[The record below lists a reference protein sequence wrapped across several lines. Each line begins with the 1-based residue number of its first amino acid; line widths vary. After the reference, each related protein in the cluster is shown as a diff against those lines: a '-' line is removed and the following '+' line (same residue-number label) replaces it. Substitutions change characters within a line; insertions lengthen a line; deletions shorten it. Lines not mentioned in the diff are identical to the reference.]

1 MIITIDGKQCS
12 CEKGEYL
19 LHVARRNGIYIPTL
33 CHHEALPGQGCCR
46 VCIVEVDEGKGPKI
60 VVSCVYPVERE
71 CTVSTDSDKVRS
83 QRGIILSLLYKRAPD
98 SELIAQMC
106 THYGAPPLERLKP
119 VDSGKCILCGLCT
132 RACAEL
138 SVGAI
143 STVNRGVTKEVATP
157 YHDESP
163 VCVGCGSCASVCP
176 TDAIPLTE
184 TADTRTIWARP
195 LPWCGAPGAARSSA
209 RRRSWP
215 WPPKRRARSRKRCVS
230 AAGRPPWPRYWPTPT
245 ETNNS
250 TKKPGASCDA
260 PGFLCLM
267 ITPGRPGG

>member
-1 MIITIDGKQCS
+1 MNITIDGKVCT
-12 CEKGEYL
+12 CEKGEFL
-19 LHVARRNGIYIPTL
+19 LQVARRNGIYIPTL

-83 QRGIILSLLYKRAPD
+83 QRGMILSLLHKRAPD

-143 STVNRGVTKEVATP
+143 STVNRGVTKQIATP
-157 YHDESP
+157 YHEPST
-163 VCVGCGSCASVCP
+163 VCVGCGSCARVCP
-176 TDAIPLTE
+176 TEAIQLEDDGVRRSIWGRTFQLVRCERCGEPIGTREELELAAQKAGTE
-184 TADTRTIWARP
+184 PDTLCQACRKQQMARVLADTF
-195 LPWCGAPGAARSSA
+195 G
-209 RRRSWP
+209 
-215 WPPKRRARSRKRCVS
+215 
-230 AAGRPPWPRYWPTPT
+230 
-245 ETNNS
+245 
-250 TKKPGASCDA
+250 D
-260 PGFLCLM
+260 
-267 ITPGRPGG
+267 

>member
-12 CEKGEYL
+12 CEKGEFL
-19 LHVARRNGIYIPTL
+19 LQVARRNGIYIPTL

-184 TADTRTIWARP
+184 TADTRTIWGKTFTLVRCAR
-195 LPWCGAPGAARSSA
+195 CGAVIGTAEELALAAQKTGEEPEKLCERC
-209 RRRSWP
+209 
-215 WPPKRRARSRKRCVS
+215 RK
-230 AAGRPPWPRYWPTPT
+230 AALAQVLAHTYG
-245 ETNNS
+245 
-250 TKKPGASCDA
+250 DQ
-260 PGFLCLM
+260 
-267 ITPGRPGG
+267 

>member
-12 CEKGEYL
+12 CEKGEFL
-19 LHVARRNGIYIPTL
+19 LQVARRNGIYIPTL

-71 CTVSTDSDKVRS
+71 CTVSTDSDKVRR
-83 QRGIILSLLYKRAPD
+83 QRGMILSLLHKRAPD
-98 SELIAQMC
+98 SQLIAQMC
-106 THYGAPPLERLKP
+106 AHYGAPALERLKP
-119 VDSGKCILCGLCT
+119 VAHGKCILCGLCT

-157 YHDESP
+157 YYDESP
-163 VCVGCGSCASVCP
+163 VCVGCASCASVCP

-184 TADTRTIWARP
+184 TADTRTIWGKTFTLVRCAR
-195 LPWCGAPGAARSSA
+195 CGAVLGTAEELALAAR
-209 RRRSWP
+209 
-215 WPPKRRARSRKRCVS
+215 RAGTEPESLCERCRK
-230 AAGRPPWPRYWPTPT
+230 AALAQVLADTLG
-245 ETNNS
+245 
-250 TKKPGASCDA
+250 D
-260 PGFLCLM
+260 
-267 ITPGRPGG
+267 